1 MNLDK
6 ELIQKMH
13 DAYMIEYQNNLK
25 HDQDY
30 KQMAKDQNTWQLNL
44 NANKQSELRSI
55 DRKFNEEYLKHTNQ
69 VELKI
74 KTAMLKEI
82 LKDVSSQ
89 YSEGN

>member
-13 DAYMIEYQNNLK
+13 DAYMIEYQNNLN

-44 NANKQSELRSI
+44 NARLYQGKWSALIHVINDLRHILELPEIGEDMNSYGYI
-55 DRKFNEEYLKHTNQ
+55 FN
-69 VELKI
+69 VE
-74 KTAMLKEI
+74 
-82 LKDVSSQ
+82 
-89 YSEGN
+89 

>member
-30 KQMAKDQNTWQLNL
+30 KQMAINQNTWQLNL
-44 NANKQSELRSI
+44 NANK
-55 DRKFNEEYLKHTNQ
+55 
-69 VELKI
+69 
-74 KTAMLKEI
+74 
-82 LKDVSSQ
+82 
-89 YSEGN
+89 